1 MERTVD
7 ILICHYSG
15 DDIKT
20 LILRDMKQLLAEL
33 NDRISFMGSSKE
45 SAQSELANFH
55 KENPDFLAI
64 LEREKLALQVQES
77 KLSQFTFEEARIEAD
92 IQKLME
98 MKESVVSQKS
108 SAAEIVEEGK
118 QKMDDLKNKH

>member
-64 LEREKLALQVQES
+64 FFFIIKKRLEHENSWRKRTLLREKALC
-77 KLSQFTFEEARIEAD
+77 RP
-92 IQKLME
+92 
-98 MKESVVSQKS
+98 
-108 SAAEIVEEGK
+108 
-118 QKMDDLKNKH
+118 